1 MVRVSRRRQR
11 KRKRSALSPS
21 LPRAPPPRPRCRPP
35 SQSRESPSVC
45 QQGRVCVGEESE
57 RATCGGSRVQG
68 VPHRDA
74 HSFRAAPRPF
84 LSFSLTWRMR
94 FTAGLRED
102 AMAACVS
109 THARERVC
117 VCGAAGRRERGG
129 ARGRGRVGQ
138 LLLLWETLSPLSL
151 SQRAKRE
158 TLSLSAETCLEV
170 RGTPVCARFPLQ
182 PGTRS
187 HTMSTTTR
195 RPAPLSLPPAC
206 DGSAPPPLVD
216 GTPPVTPSDGG
227 SLGRLFDA
235 LTPHTRRTSRLPLAE
250 VRACEL
256 CLGLHA
262 QKRKR
267 AVRARARH
275 PKNAERAARAAACAP
290 ASLSHALP
298 LSPILSAWPPSS
310 SPPAWPT
317 SPRPRGT
324 RSPAMRHPTSEAP
337 TGRAPCGG
345 RCACEVRCCS
355 FFHGGGGCAWLEM
368 DVSARPAPPYSLSLS
383 LSHVPLTHHH
393 TRRLHGHNRT
403 FARRPRRPG
412 RQ

>member
-1 MVRVSRRRQR
+1 
-11 KRKRSALSPS
+11 
-21 LPRAPPPRPRCRPP
+21 
-35 SQSRESPSVC
+35 
-45 QQGRVCVGEESE
+45 
-57 RATCGGSRVQG
+57 
-68 VPHRDA
+68 
-74 HSFRAAPRPF
+74 
-84 LSFSLTWRMR
+84 
-94 FTAGLRED
+94 
-102 AMAACVS
+102 MAACVS
-109 THARERVC
+109 THASRACVC
-117 VCGAAGRRERGG
+117 VWSGREEREGGGARTRPCRSTFASGLGDPRPALFFLSRRRRER
-129 ARGRGRVGQ
+129 
-138 LLLLWETLSPLSL
+138 
-151 SQRAKRE
+151 RE
-158 TLSLSAETCLEV
+158 RLLSLSAETCLQV

-187 HTMSTTTR
+187 HIMSTTTR

-290 ASLSHALP
+290 ATLSHTLP

-310 SPPAWPT
+310 SPPASPT
-317 SPRPRGT
+317 WPRPRGT

-345 RCACEVRCCS
+345 RCACEVRCC
-355 FFHGGGGCAWLEM
+355 FLLFMEGGGCAWLEM

-383 LSHVPLTHHH
+383 LSRTSPLHI